1 MITKPVNIEKCP
13 CIQEMKKALPLKGQ
27 VLGIKF
33 FLSLS
38 YVEFLRLKIPLKLPH
53 IQG

>member
-1 MITKPVNIEKCP
+1 MITKPVDIEKCP
-13 CIQEMKKALPLKGQ
+13 CIQEMKKALPLEGR
-27 VLGIKF
+27 VLGIIF

-38 YVEFLRLKIPLKLPH
+38 YVGFLRLKIPLKLPH